1 MKTNKSRLIV
11 FALIAA
17 VLLSSCTV
25 NLCVKPFGYDPHP
38 PPHESLVCRRVYGD
52 GSKPI
57 YNIRTDRI
65 IKP

>member
-1 MKTNKSRLIV
+1 MKTKTKLFL

-25 NLCVKPFGYDPHP
+25 NLCVKRFGYDPHP

>member
-1 MKTNKSRLIV
+1 MKTNKSKLIM

-25 NLCVKPFGYDPHP
+25 NLCAKRFGYDPHP

>member
-1 MKTNKSRLIV
+1 MKTNKSKLIV
-11 FALIAA
+11 YALLVAMF
-17 VLLSSCTV
+17 LPSCTV
-25 NLCVKPFGYDPHP
+25 NLCVKRFGYDPHP